1 MEELY
6 LTEEQTQEIKKKA
19 EAIKKS
25 KNISK
30 VIPIV
35 IFGDSDDSKD
45 MYVGY
50 FKKPDLMA
58 YSKFMSFAKK
68 DEVKAMKVLAND
80 CFIEGDKDL
89 VDNDDVFLHGTM
101 AQLSVLLEARKGTIV
116 NF

>member
-6 LTEEQTQEIKKKA
+6 LTEEKTQEIKKKA

-50 FKKPDLMA
+50 FKRPDLMT
-58 YSKFMSFAKK
+58 YSKCMSLVKK
-68 DEVKAMKVLAND
+68 DEVKAMKALAND
-80 CFIEGDKDL
+80 CFIEGDKEL
-89 VDNDDVFLHGTM
+89 VDNDNMFLFGTM